1 MLGGQGVIAM
11 ATSKIALVTG
21 ANKGLGFEICRQLA
35 QQGFTVLLGAR
46 DEARGRAAA
55 SQLTREGLDVRFI
68 LLDMEKP
75 STFDVVCRFITGE
88 FGHLD
93 VLINNAGFAIDW
105 EYKADAVPLAM
116 IRQTFETNF
125 FGLIDLTQRLLPV
138 MRQSPTGRIVN
149 QSSGLGSLTLHS
161 TPNAGLEHFKAFAYN
176 ASKTVLNAFTVHL
189 ADALQGTSIKV
200 NSAHPGDVKTD
211 ANPRGEMSVKD
222 GAKTAVELALLSSDG
237 PSGGFFHLGQQ
248 LPW

>member
-1 MLGGQGVIAM
+1 M
-11 ATSKIALVTG
+11 ATKRIALVTG

-35 QQGFTVLLGAR
+35 QQGFIVLLGAR
-46 DEARGRAAA
+46 DEGRGRAAA
-55 SQLTREGLDVRFI
+55 FQLTSEGLDVRFI

-75 STFDVVCRFITGE
+75 STFQMASRCITGE
-88 FGHLD
+88 FGQLD

-105 EYKADAVPLAM
+105 DYKADSVPLDM

-125 FGLIDLTQRLLPV
+125 FGLIDLTQRLLPLI
-138 MRQSPTGRIVN
+138 RQSPAGRIVN

-161 TPNAGLEHFKAFAYN
+161 TPNTGLEHFKAFAYN
-176 ASKTVLNAFTVHL
+176 ASKTALNAFTVHL

-222 GAKTAVELALLSSDG
+222 GAKTAVALALLPSDG
-237 PSGGFFHLGQQ
+237 PSGGFFHLGQP

>member
-1 MLGGQGVIAM
+1 M
-11 ATSKIALVTG
+11 ARSKIALVTG

-35 QQGFTVLLGAR
+35 QQGCTVLLGAR

-55 SQLTREGLDVRFI
+55 SQLTSEGLDVRFI

-75 STFDVVCRFITGE
+75 STFEAVCRFITGE
-88 FGHLD
+88 FGQLD

-105 EYKADAVPLAM
+105 EYKADAVPLDM
-116 IRQTFETNF
+116 IRKTFETNF
-125 FGLIDLTQRLLPV
+125 FGLIDLTQRLLPLI
-138 MRQSPTGRIVN
+138 RQSPAGRIVN
-149 QSSGLGSLTLHS
+149 HSSGLGSLTLHS

-176 ASKTVLNAFTVHL
+176 ASKTALNAFTVHL

-200 NSAHPGDVKTD
+200 NSAHPGDVKTE
-211 ANPRGEMSVKD
+211 ANPRGEMHVKD
-222 GAKTAVELALLSSDG
+222 GAKTAVALALLPSDG
-237 PSGGFFHLGQQ
+237 PSGGFFHLGQR